1 MFFSNLFFYVFKFL
15 FYNVIANG
23 FSNEYHYPLDNR
35 IAIHNAIDMC
45 VMVCV
50 LFHFNVCLLV
60 FCCFF
65 VFCGR
70 AKKVVREGP
79 ISGGLKR
86 VPQVEEALVE
96 GECTST
102 EVN

>member
-35 IAIHNAIDMC
+35 IAIHNAIDKC
-45 VMVCV
+45 VVMVCV

-70 AKKVVREGP
+70 AKKVVRGGP
-79 ISGGLKR
+79 ISGGL
-86 VPQVEEALVE
+86 
-96 GECTST
+96 
-102 EVN
+102 